1 VEPRR
6 NADVD
11 TRTDARLLS
20 DAQHDPEAFRV
31 LYDRYATRVYSF
43 FERRTRDHHAS
54 LDLTAETFAR
64 VWLAARKFRDE
75 AGGSAAPWLFT
86 IARRILL
93 ASVEKRRLESDARM
107 RLGLLAEREEEARD
121 EPGPAWAD
129 AAEVALEALPPGQR
143 DAVQLRV
150 VDELSY
156 DQLADGLGCSPTA
169 ARVRVSRG
177 LSALRQAMEGG
188 RR

>member
-1 VEPRR
+1 VEAR
-6 NADVD
+6 DTQGTD
-11 TRTDARLLS
+11 TRTDARLLF

-75 AGGSAAPWLFT
+75 AGGSAGPWLFT

-93 ASVEKRRLESDARM
+93 ASVEKRRLESDARK
-107 RLGLLAEREEEARD
+107 RLGLLAEREEARD
-121 EPGPAWAD
+121 DPDPAWAD
-129 AAEVALEALPPGQR
+129 GVEEALEVLPPGQR

-156 DQLADGLGCSPTA
+156 DQLAAGLGCSPTA

>member
-1 VEPRR
+1 ME
-6 NADVD
+6 ATD
-11 TRTDARLLS
+11 TRSDARLLA
-20 DAQHDPEAFRV
+20 DARHDPEAFRV
-31 LYDRYATRVYSF
+31 LYDRYAARVYSF

-75 AGGSAAPWLFT
+75 AGGSAGPWLFT

-93 ASVEKRRLESDARM
+93 ASVEKRRLESEARM
-107 RLGLLAEREEEARD
+107 RLGLLAEREEAHV
-121 EPGPAWAD
+121 EPDPAWAD
-129 AAEVALEALPPGQR
+129 AVEEALEVLPPGQR

-150 VDELSY
+150 VGELSY

>member
-1 VEPRR
+1 MEAR
-6 NADVD
+6 DSQGTD
-11 TRTDARLLS
+11 TKSDARLLA
-20 DAQHDPEAFRV
+20 DAQHDPEAFRA
-31 LYDRYATRVYSF
+31 LYDRYAARVYSF

-75 AGGSAAPWLFT
+75 AGGSIGPWLFT

-93 ASVEKRRLESDARM
+93 ASVEKRRLESNARM
-107 RLGLLAEREEEARD
+107 RLGLLAEREEPQD
-121 EPGPAWAD
+121 EPDPAWAD
-129 AAEVALEALPPGQR
+129 AVEEALETLPPGQR
-143 DAVQLRV
+143 EAVQLRV

>member
-31 LYDRYATRVYSF
+31 LYDRYAARVYSF
-43 FERRTRDHHAS
+43 FERRTRDHHSS

-75 AGGSAAPWLFT
+75 AGGSAGPWLFA

-93 ASVEKRRLESDARM
+93 ASVEKRRLESDARR
-107 RLGLLAEREEEARD
+107 RLGLLAEREARD
-121 EPGPAWAD
+121 QPDPAWAG
-129 AAEVALEALPPGQR
+129 AVEVALDALPPGQR

-156 DQLADGLGCSPTA
+156 DQLAHGLGCSPTA

-188 RR
+188 GRS

>member
-1 VEPRR
+1 VEARDSQGTDR
-6 NADVD
+6 
-11 TRTDARLLS
+11 RTDARLLF
-20 DAQHDPEAFRV
+20 DAQLDPEAFRV
-31 LYDRYATRVYSF
+31 LYDRYAVRVYSF

-64 VWLAARKFRDE
+64 VWLSARRFRDQ
-75 AGGSAAPWLFT
+75 AGGTAGPWLFT

-93 ASVEKRRLESDARM
+93 ASVEKRRLESEARM
-107 RLGLLAEREEEARD
+107 RLGLLREREDAQD
-121 EPGPAWAD
+121 EPDQSWAD
-129 AAEVALEALPPGQR
+129 AVEEALGALPPGQR

-156 DQLADGLGCSPTA
+156 DDLASGLGCSPTA

>member
-1 VEPRR
+1 MAAR
-6 NADVD
+6 NSQGTD
-11 TRTDARLLS
+11 TRTDARLLA

-31 LYDRYATRVYSF
+31 LYDRYAVRMYSF

-64 VWLAARKFRDE
+64 VWLSARRFRDQ
-75 AGGSAAPWLFT
+75 AGGTAGPWLFT

-93 ASVEKRRLESDARM
+93 ASVEKRKLESEARL
-107 RLGLLAEREEEARD
+107 RLGLLREREDVRD
-121 EPGPAWAD
+121 EPEPVWAE
-129 AAEVALEALPPGQR
+129 AVEEALDALPPGQR
-143 DAVQLRV
+143 EAVQLRV

-156 DQLADGLGCSPTA
+156 GELADGLGCSPTA